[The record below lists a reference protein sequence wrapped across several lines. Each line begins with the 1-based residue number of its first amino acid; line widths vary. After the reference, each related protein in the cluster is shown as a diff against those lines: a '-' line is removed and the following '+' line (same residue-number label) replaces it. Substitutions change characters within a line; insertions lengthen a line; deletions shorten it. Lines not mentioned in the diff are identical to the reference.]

1 MRTTYGEWA
10 ERTRRL
16 AGVLDELGI
25 SADGRV
31 GTFAWNTARHLELY
45 FAAPCSGRVLHTLNI
60 RLFPDDIV
68 YIADHAEDEIVFVDR
83 SLLKIFWPLMER
95 FESVQHVVVMDDG
108 GGDEVPDD
116 PRVHDYEELLAK
128 AEPVD
133 FPEIDDENRA
143 AAMCYTSGT
152 TGHPKGVVYSHR
164 STVLHSMGSLVADA
178 AGVSERDTIMPVVPM
193 FHANAWGL
201 CQAAV
206 MAGASLA
213 LPGPKMQPAAIAEL
227 MESEKVTLAAG
238 VPTIWM
244 GVLPELEGRDLSSLR
259 EILCGG
265 SAVPRSLSEAYREKI
280 GLPILQAWGMTE
292 TSPVA
297 TTGRIKSALLDRSE
311 DELADLRAA
320 QGLAIP
326 LVDLRIVEPGTDDEL
341 PWDGEARGELQARG
355 PWIAAGYYND
365 DRSSDSFTEDGW
377 LRTGDVATISPNG
390 YVRLV
395 DRTKDLVKSG
405 GEWISSVELENAI
418 MAHPKVAEAAVIG
431 IPDEKWSERP
441 LACVVPE
448 GDAEITLDELKEF
461 LAERVPKW
469 WIPNDLEIIDEVPK
483 TSVGKFS
490 KKTLR
495 EQFASTTNDGLT
507 RSFLTPGASLAR
519 AMMRAVVAVL
529 LVLLTVPA
537 AAAAETTP
545 DGPATLISSR
555 IGSGFAA
562 VGYSPHNRVLTSWTV
577 TVGPGGRAGTVRP
590 LVGGVVGDPV
600 ELPATPGTYT
610 FALAH
615 ARRHVAARARPDHR
629 SATRSSRARRAGR
642 RSTARSIRASPSG
655 STSSARARRTCA
667 TGAPSW
673 RSSSTPSPTSTAT
686 CAAISP
692 RTAPTCASPRS
703 RRASPT
709 GACASR

>member
-1 MRTTYGEWA
+1 MQGLMQSYPLTLTHVFRRAERLFPEKEIATVQSDGIVRTTYGEWA
-10 ERTRRL
+10 QRTRRL
-16 AGVLDELGI
+16 AGVLDDLGI

-83 SLLKIFWPLMER
+83 SLLKVFWPLMER
-95 FESVQHVVVMDDG
+95 LETVQHVVVMDDG
-108 GGDEVPDD
+108 AGEEIPDD
-116 PRVHDYEELLAK
+116 PRVHDYETLLAK
-128 AEPVD
+128 ASPAE
-133 FPEIDDENRA
+133 FETIADENQA

-213 LPGPKMQPAAIAEL
+213 MPGANMQPKALAEL

-244 GVLPELEGRDLSSLR
+244 SVLPELEGRDLSALR
-259 EILCGG
+259 DILCGG
-265 SAVPRSLSEAYREKI
+265 SAVPKALSEAYREQV

-297 TTGRIKSALLDRSE
+297 TTGRVKSTLLDRSE
-311 DELADLRAA
+311 EELADVRAA

-365 DRSSDSFTEDGW
+365 ERSSDSFTEDGW

-441 LACVVPE
+441 LACVVPD

-469 WIPNDLEIIDEVPK
+469 WIPNDLEIIEEVPK

-495 EQFASTTNDGLT
+495 EQFAHRHTT
-507 RSFLTPGASLAR
+507 A
-519 AMMRAVVAVL
+519 
-529 LVLLTVPA
+529 
-537 AAAAETTP
+537 
-545 DGPATLISSR
+545 
-555 IGSGFAA
+555 
-562 VGYSPHNRVLTSWTV
+562 
-577 TVGPGGRAGTVRP
+577 
-590 LVGGVVGDPV
+590 
-600 ELPATPGTYT
+600 
-610 FALAH
+610 
-615 ARRHVAARARPDHR
+615 
-629 SATRSSRARRAGR
+629 
-642 RSTARSIRASPSG
+642 
-655 STSSARARRTCA
+655 
-667 TGAPSW
+667 
-673 RSSSTPSPTSTAT
+673 
-686 CAAISP
+686 
-692 RTAPTCASPRS
+692 
-703 RRASPT
+703 
-709 GACASR
+709 

>member
-1 MRTTYGEWA
+1 
-10 ERTRRL
+10 
-16 AGVLDELGI
+16 
-25 SADGRV
+25 
-31 GTFAWNTARHLELY
+31 
-45 FAAPCSGRVLHTLNI
+45 
-60 RLFPDDIV
+60 
-68 YIADHAEDEIVFVDR
+68 
-83 SLLKIFWPLMER
+83 
-95 FESVQHVVVMDDG
+95 MDDG
-108 GGDEVPDD
+108 AEHEIPDD
-116 PRVHDYEELLAK
+116 PRVHDYETLLADASP
-128 AEPVD
+128 AE
-133 FPEIDDENRA
+133 FGTIADENQA

-164 STVLHSMGSLVADA
+164 SIVLHSMGALVADA
-178 AGVSERDTIMPVVPM
+178 AGVSERDVVMPVVPM

-213 LPGPKMQPAAIAEL
+213 MPGPNMQPKALASL
-227 MESEKVTLAAG
+227 MEAEKVTLAAG

-244 GVLPELEGRDLSSLR
+244 AVLPELEGRDLSSLR

-265 SAVPRSLSEAYREKI
+265 SAVPQSLSEAYREQV

-297 TTGRIKSALLDRSE
+297 TTGRIKSTLLDRSDE
-311 DELADLRAA
+311 ELADLRAA

-365 DRSSDSFTEDGW
+365 ERSADSFTDDGW
-377 LRTGDVATISPNG
+377 LRTGDVATISANG

-418 MAHPKVAEAAVIG
+418 MSHPDIAEAAVIG

-441 LACVVPE
+441 LACVVPKD
-448 GDAEITLDELKEF
+448 GAEITLDELKGF

-495 EQFASTTNDGLT
+495 EQFAERQTT
-507 RSFLTPGASLAR
+507 A
-519 AMMRAVVAVL
+519 
-529 LVLLTVPA
+529 
-537 AAAAETTP
+537 
-545 DGPATLISSR
+545 
-555 IGSGFAA
+555 
-562 VGYSPHNRVLTSWTV
+562 
-577 TVGPGGRAGTVRP
+577 
-590 LVGGVVGDPV
+590 
-600 ELPATPGTYT
+600 
-610 FALAH
+610 
-615 ARRHVAARARPDHR
+615 
-629 SATRSSRARRAGR
+629 
-642 RSTARSIRASPSG
+642 
-655 STSSARARRTCA
+655 
-667 TGAPSW
+667 
-673 RSSSTPSPTSTAT
+673 
-686 CAAISP
+686 
-692 RTAPTCASPRS
+692 
-703 RRASPT
+703 
-709 GACASR
+709 